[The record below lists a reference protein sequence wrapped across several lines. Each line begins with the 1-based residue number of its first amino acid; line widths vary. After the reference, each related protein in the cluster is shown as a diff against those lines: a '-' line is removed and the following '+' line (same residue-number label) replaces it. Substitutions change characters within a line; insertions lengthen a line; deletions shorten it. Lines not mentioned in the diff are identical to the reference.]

1 MLTVTGKRVT
11 EVTFA
16 VLPVPLFLFFRMSVM
31 GQAARRARSS
41 ELGVRRPRIS
51 PYDLP
56 LWVCVPICG
65 RKLDSISVFSN
76 YGTNPCQRYTA
87 NI

>member
-1 MLTVTGKRVT
+1 MLTVTDKGVT

-16 VLPVPLFLFFRMSVM
+16 VLPVPLFLFFRMAVM
-31 GQAARRARSS
+31 GQAHRRGRSS

-51 PYDLP
+51 LCDLS

-65 RKLDSISVFSN
+65 RKLD
-76 YGTNPCQRYTA
+76 
-87 NI
+87 